1 MHGNEFH
8 NVYVPKAWERRCI
21 MANYLGCSPLKGYFW
36 HTAGSLKQP
45 AVLNVIAECSGY
57 QTGTIFALGSAG
69 APRTYGAA
77 VYAKF

>member
-1 MHGNEFH
+1 M
-8 NVYVPKAWERRCI
+8 
-21 MANYLGCSPLKGYFW
+21 GYFW

-45 AVLNVIAECSGY
+45 AVLSVIAECSGY

-77 VYAKF
+77 VQAKF